1 MANKCY
7 GCAAADW
14 GVESKRCSTCK
25 AGSDFVPG
33 IVNPWPPVTLGEHN
47 VSHRVTVWK
56 NCQCNKTVNKQEK
69 KKGL

>member
-33 IVNPWPPVTLGEHN
+33 IVNLWPPVTLGEHN
-47 VSHRVTVWK
+47 VSHGDDCGK
-56 NCQCNKTVNKQEK
+56 NCQCNKTVNKQEDWI
-69 KKGL
+69 G

>member
-14 GVESKRCSTCK
+14 GVESKWCSTCK

-47 VSHRVTVWK
+47 VSHRVTVG
-56 NCQCNKTVNKQEK
+56 KTVSVIRQSTNRRT
-69 KKGL
+69 G

>member
-25 AGSDFVPG
+25 AGSNFVPG
-33 IVNPWPPVTLGEHN
+33 IVNLWPSVTLGEHN
-47 VSHRVTVWK
+47 VSHGDDCGK
-56 NCQCNKTVNKQEK
+56 NCQCNKTVNKQEDWI
-69 KKGL
+69 G